1 MWIFYAISASILWG
15 LSYAIDGKIFKMIS
29 VTTTLSVACL
39 LTSIILFLI
48 SFFRGNLN
56 NDIAV
61 ISSSKKVL
69 LLLISG
75 SMAFVLAELL
85 IGLSINSKSA
95 TMAGLIEISYP
106 IFIATFSF
114 ILFKEN
120 QINYSVIIG
129 GLVIFT
135 GIFIIYLFNK

>member
-1 MWIFYAISASILWG
+1 MWILYAVSASILWG
-15 LSYAIDGKIFKMIS
+15 LSYAIDGQIFKRIS
-29 VTTTLSVACL
+29 VATTLSFACL

-48 SFFRGNLN
+48 SFLRGTLK

-61 ISSSKKVL
+61 ISSSKKISF
-69 LLLISG
+69 LLISG
-75 SMAFVLAELL
+75 TIAFVLAELL

-106 IFIATFSF
+106 VFIAIFSY

-120 QINYSVIIG
+120 QINYSAIIG

-135 GIFIIYLFNK
+135 GIFIIFFNR